1 MKIAFVAQPIDS
13 VVPPRQ
19 NSIGIIIYEIASR
32 LDKSHYVGVY
42 LKGGKIKQR
51 KKVVGNV
58 AYNFIPTGPDNRIN
72 RFMHRYSKHFKAE
85 RPFYASWLHYFGYAL
100 QIAIQINRLKY
111 DIVHIIN
118 FSQFIPIIRKIN
130 PKVKIVLHMECE
142 WLNQLDYSM
151 IHNRIGKADL
161 IIGCSEYITQRIR
174 DRFPEFTTSYDT
186 VYNGVNPNQS
196 SINNQKADNADSPKR
211 LLFVGRLSPE
221 KGVHVLLNAYKKV
234 VRHNKNVKLTLIGPQ
249 SAAPAEYI
257 VNISDDP
264 KVRKL
269 TPFYGPGYQDKLK
282 SEISGYVDKN
292 IFFIDSVPY
301 KELVRYYCDSD
312 VFVFPSVWHE
322 PFGMPIV
329 EAMAC
334 GKAVVSTRS
343 GGIPEL
349 VDDGQTGL
357 LVDRDDSD
365 ALAGAILRLLD
376 DKNLRESMGK
386 AGRERVLEKFT
397 WDKVAN
403 DLMKLYQS
411 IL

>member
-13 VVPPRQ
+13 VIPPRQ

-151 IHNRIGKADL
+151 IKHRIGKADQ

-174 DRFPEFTTSYDT
+174 DRFPELAASNHTLF
-186 VYNGVNPNQS
+186 NGVNPNQS
-196 SINNQKADNADSPKR
+196 SINGQKTDKTDSSKR

-221 KGVHVLLNAYKKV
+221 KGVHVLLDAYQKII
-234 VRHNKNVKLTLIGPQ
+234 RHDKNVTLTLIGPQ

-264 KVRKL
+264 KVKEL
-269 TPFYGPGYQDKLK
+269 SSYYGSGYQDILEKQIFEHINK
-282 SEISGYVDKN
+282 D
-292 IFFIDSVPY
+292 IFFINSLPY
-301 KELVRYYCDSD
+301 KEIVRYYFDTD

-322 PFGMPIV
+322 PFGMPVI
-329 EAMAC
+329 EAMVC
-334 GKAVVSTRS
+334 GKPVVATRS

-349 VDDGQTGL
+349 IEDGRSGL

-365 ALAGAILRLLD
+365 ALAGAILRLLN